1 MVLLSAGA
9 APGLAQPGGQVMHP
23 IEEEVDVAVRGRLD
37 PGDPLDLAE
46 RGEAPARSRGR
57 LPEPPGE
64 FERERDREVAE
75 RAARRDVHGNGGKD
89 RVIGGAI
96 ELVTASA
103 IRVRTMRW
111 TGRIMQAHE
120 TSITD
125 LTKHP

>member
-1 MVLLSAGA
+1 
-9 APGLAQPGGQVMHP
+9 MHP
-23 IEEEVDVAVRGRLD
+23 IEEEVDIAVRGRLD
-37 PGDPLDLAE
+37 LEIPSIWPS
-46 RGEAPARSRGR
+46 APARLLRDRARR

-89 RVIGGAI
+89 RVIGGNAI